1 MSTPAPPRRDLI
13 VIGAGPAG
21 CNAALVAS
29 GAGLDVLLVDEGQQ
43 PGGQVWRAPAP
54 GVTPVADADHE
65 RGAALR
71 QRLQMAVIPMRVDA
85 GVWSVARSDEGF
97 EVALAGPAGPEL
109 VQTCRL
115 LVATGAQERVVPFA
129 GWTLPG
135 VFGLAAA
142 TVLLKSENFLPGR
155 RIVVAG
161 QGPLLVAVA
170 AKALKLGKAPVAVV
184 DYNGSLDWLRSLP
197 GFLQHL
203 PSFRQGLAWQV
214 QLLQA
219 GVPFYRRS
227 EITLAE
233 PDEADVLGSLTIQ
246 PVGSGDPQ
254 RLEADTLFVGNGL
267 VPSDEILRLL
277 GVRQRPDR
285 FGGWQVE
292 ADEGGR
298 SSVPGLYVAGD
309 CGGIRGALPSADQGE
324 RTGMAIVQDAGLQTG
339 AASRRNPSLDRFAD
353 ASCALMKVNDR
364 RIAALSDDVILCRCE
379 NITVGVVRA
388 AIADG
393 AQDANQLKHFTR
405 LGMGPCQ
412 GRMCGANTAA
422 LLRLSPGTRPGAERL
437 TPRSPLRPVEIPQ
450 MAGSFDYADIPVP
463 KPAPL

>member
-1 MSTPAPPRRDLI
+1 MTSLAPLFRDLI

-21 CNAALVAS
+21 GNAALAAVR
-29 GAGLDVLLVDEGQQ
+29 AGLDVLIVDEGVQ

-54 GVTPVADADHE
+54 GMTPAPDADFE
-65 RGAALR
+65 RGASLR
-71 QRLQMAVIPMRVDA
+71 QRLQQAAIPIRSET
-85 GVWSVARSDEGF
+85 GVWSVAPIEGGF
-97 EVALAGPAGPEL
+97 EVALAGPEGPEL
-109 VQTCRL
+109 IQTRRL

-142 TVLLKSENFLPGR
+142 TVLLKSSNFLPGR
-155 RIVVAG
+155 RILVAG
-161 QGPLLVAVA
+161 QGPLLIAVA

-184 DYNGSLDWLRSLP
+184 DYNSRLDWLRSLP
-197 GFLQHL
+197 GFVRHL
-203 PSFRQGLAWQV
+203 PSFRQGLIWQA
-214 QLLQA
+214 QLARA
-219 GVPFYRRS
+219 GVRVRRQS
-227 EITLAE
+227 EILRAE
-233 PDEADVLGSLTIQ
+233 PDATGILGAVTIG
-246 PVGSGDPQ
+246 PVGGGAPQ
-254 RLEADTLFVGNGL
+254 RVEVDTLLVGNGL
-267 VPSDEILRLL
+267 VPGDEILRLL
-277 GVRQRPDR
+277 GARQRPDP

-292 ADEGGR
+292 ADETGR

-309 CGGIRGALPSADQGE
+309 CGRIRGALPAADQGE
-324 RTGMAIVQDAGLQTG
+324 RTGTAIAQDAGR
-339 AASRRNPSLDRFAD
+339 AVSAPPRRNPALERFAD
-353 ASCALMKVNDR
+353 ASCALMRVEDR
-364 RIAALSDDVILCRCE
+364 RIAALPDDVILCRCE
-379 NITVGVVRA
+379 DVTVGAVRA

-412 GRMCGANTAA
+412 GRMCGANAAA
-422 LLRLSPGTRPGAERL
+422 LLRLSPGTRPGGERL